1 MNNEI
6 CDYLF
11 YENPR
16 FNVTGPCTWTACKN
30 SMFYR
35 IVVDILKNGPERDIY
50 THMVVRKSYYT
61 MCVESGD
68 KHVHDAAFITIDTK
82 IERKIMNDVLRMF
95 SGSAELD
102 VLNETFFGPAA
113 EKIRKIITGTVI
125 CGTVYTTSFME
136 HRNNDLPFDHSVKK
150 ERIFYIY
157 DADYN
162 RGHKF
167 FVKHENPENSLNVVN
182 RDGDCTIFAP
192 GESDHLFGYIHD
204 CLSTAHR
211 ELVSRARTTVCLYV
225 DYLNLSTAHVVS
237 LDFFINKKYLT
248 AAASLFVLFN
258 KINIMENYRY
268 HRPLWNLKD
277 PPILTGRIPVG
288 HTHEYEKTGNARTV
302 DAKRKTKSFVEKH
315 ASYEKVKP
323 RCRVSAQSPAGTG
336 SKITTHGETTIQR
349 MDCENVPTFFKTLD
363 SLTLADALSDYVLRN
378 VPKNVRTVEAR
389 ILPPDSY
396 KYLDIQCLGSIN
408 NSGKSAA
415 FVDRVRV
422 SYGHVDDDF
431 VTRLR
436 AYFDGNPSLYNDTGP
451 GCVVFNKIITR
462 YTCRVPVN
470 YKDILDIMIHIKR
483 HLYKFCAVLPFTG
496 PGSTHVAFLSIHL
509 MTGMPFRGF
518 DSITK
523 DPDIMFCRREVDI
536 LYSIRHTGHLDY
548 IMKHD
553 EINRMLDADD
563 GFAASKILMRCTS
576 NRSYVLPAKQTVAVN
591 GYKSAV
597 PDEFFMC
604 ASHLISKTT
613 QYFVDYA
620 KTRRR
625 YVPMGCAVLAD
636 ANGDQVR
643 LDDWADR
650 LDARTIKIPV
660 HLNTRRD
667 MVTLPT
673 AFADIIGKNVEDA
686 YVIDENLNLDMTV
699 LKSYGIQ
706 FSCSRPL
713 IRLYR
718 NGADVN
724 PIAISS
730 VDRAT
735 GDPLTVTV
743 LIATV
748 KSMDTGDT
756 DPVFINSVVTD
767 NNKYGLNSVVDS
779 SENHDACQEVRF
791 QQFKKINI
799 YKNSAGEYN
808 VYIQFCDQ
816 CIIDKVKSVV
826 GRNCLRATDVFDKYD
841 VECFAYSDVQD
852 EYCKNY
858 YTNPSKLDFTCK
870 PTMFYIKFQASIKV
884 PLVDGVK
891 LYSLHGNKG
900 VSSTHDFRNDIK
912 PIKRW
917 ADKNNIHGLVVANNI
932 SMESRTMIG
941 DMLDM
946 TRNFTRVVELDN
958 GETIRIGYVNY
969 IVSSLMHPC
978 QASRLKFDTQT
989 QNSMLANGLESVVN
1003 SKYSD
1008 NIYNLNCVVAPG
1020 PSRQIMDNFLVTG
1033 ANFEIDES
1041 PESYGTKRDLKLI
1054 GKMYDEICSL
1064 KKKKVYN

>member
-16 FNVTGPCTWTACKN
+16 FNVTGACNWTICKN

-35 IVVDILKNGPERDIY
+35 ILVDLLKNGPRRDIY
-50 THMVVRKSYYT
+50 THLVVRKCYYT

-68 KHVHDAAFITIDTK
+68 KHVHDVAFITIDTK
-82 IERKIMNDVLRMF
+82 IERKIMNDAISMF
-95 SGSAELD
+95 KAPDADILYK
-102 VLNETFFGPAA
+102 TFFGTEA

-167 FVKHENPENSLNVVN
+167 FVKHENDTGSINVVN
-182 RDGDCTIFAP
+182 RDGDCTTFDPDA
-192 GESDHLFGYIHD
+192 SSSLFNYIHD
-204 CLSTAHR
+204 CLSPVNQMLISR
-211 ELVSRARTTVCLYV
+211 ETTTVKMYV
-225 DYLNLSTAHVVS
+225 DYLTLSTAHVVS
-237 LDFFINKKYLT
+237 LDYFINKKYLT
-248 AAASLFVLFN
+248 AAASLHILLN
-258 KINIMENYRY
+258 KINIIDNEKYQ
-268 HRPLWNLKD
+268 RPLWNIKD
-277 PPILTGRIPVG
+277 PPILMGKIPVG
-288 HTHEYEKTGNARTV
+288 HTHEYERTGVARAV
-302 DAKRKTKSFVEKH
+302 DAKRKTKKFVEKH
-315 ASYEKVKP
+315 ANYEKIRP
-323 RCRVSAQSPAGTG
+323 HCHTSARSSAGTG
-336 SKITTHGETTIQR
+336 SKTITHGETTIQR
-349 MDCENVPTFFKTLD
+349 IDCENVPTFFKTLD

-396 KYLDIQCLGSIN
+396 KYLDVQCLGSIN

-431 VTRLR
+431 LIKLKKYLEESSEV
-436 AYFDGNPSLYNDTGP
+436 YGTGP
-451 GCVVFNKIITR
+451 GRVVFNKIITK
-462 YTCRVPVN
+462 YNCRIPCN
-470 YKDILDIMIHIKR
+470 YKSILDIMIHVKR
-483 HLYKFCAVLPFTG
+483 YLYKFCAVLPFTT
-496 PGSTHVAFLSIHL
+496 PGSEYISFLSIHL
-509 MTGMPFRGF
+509 MSGLPFRGF
-518 DSITK
+518 DCLT
-523 DPDIMFCRREVDI
+523 PEQDIMFCRREIDI
-536 LYSIRHTGHLDY
+536 LYSIRRNGHLDY
-548 IMKHD
+548 ILKHD
-553 EINRMLDADD
+553 EINQMLDADD
-563 GFAASKILMRCTS
+563 GFTASKILMRCMS

-613 QYFVDYA
+613 QYFVDYLSV
-620 KTRRR
+620 RRR
-625 YVPMGCAVLAD
+625 YTPMGCAVLSD
-636 ANGDQVR
+636 SSIGQLR
-643 LDDWADR
+643 LDDWAIRDER
-650 LDARTIKIPV
+650 LNLIETPV

-673 AFADIIGKNVEDA
+673 AFADIGGKNVEDA
-686 YVIDENLNLDMTV
+686 YVINDDLNLDMTV

-706 FSCSRPL
+706 FTCARAL
-713 IRLYR
+713 IRLYQ
-718 NGADVN
+718 NTQGVN

-730 VDRAT
+730 VDRVS
-735 GDPLTVTV
+735 GNPLTITV

-748 KSMDTGDT
+748 KSMDTGRV
-756 DPVFINSVVTD
+756 DPVFINSVKSD
-767 NNKYGLNSVVDS
+767 GNKYGLNSLVDS
-779 SENHDACQEVRF
+779 NENHDTNQEVKF

-799 YKNSAGEYN
+799 YKNADGEYN
-808 VYIQFCDQ
+808 IYIQFCDQ
-816 CIIDKVKSVV
+816 CIIDRAMRVV
-826 GRNCLRATDVFDKYD
+826 GRNICISDIFDKYD
-841 VECFAYSDVQD
+841 VECFSYSDIQD
-852 EYCKNY
+852 DYCKNY
-858 YTNPSKLDFTCK
+858 YTSPDKINFTCD
-870 PTMFYIKFQASIKV
+870 PTMFYIKFQASLKV

-900 VSSTHDFRNDIK
+900 VSSTHELNKTITS
-912 PIKRW
+912 IKRW
-917 ADKNNIHGLVVANNI
+917 SDSNNISGLVIANNI
-932 SMESRTMIG
+932 SMESRTMMG

-946 TRNFTRVVELDN
+946 SRNFTRIVELDT
-958 GETIRIGYVNY
+958 GETMRIGLVNY

-989 QNSMLANGLESVVN
+989 QNSMFANGLEAVVN

-1008 NIYNLNCVVAPG
+1008 NIYNLECVAAPG
-1020 PSRQIMDNFLVTG
+1020 PSRQIMDNFIVTG
-1033 ANFEIDES
+1033 ANFEIEKSRD
-1041 PESYGTKRDLKLI
+1041 SYGTENDLEI
-1054 GKMYDEICSL
+1054 IEKMYNEICNL
-1064 KKKKVYN
+1064 KKKNK